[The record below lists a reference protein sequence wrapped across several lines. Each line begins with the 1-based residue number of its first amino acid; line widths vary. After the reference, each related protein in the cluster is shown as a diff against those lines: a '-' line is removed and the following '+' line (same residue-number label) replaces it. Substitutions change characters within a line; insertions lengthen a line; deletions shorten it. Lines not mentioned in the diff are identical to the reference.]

1 VAAGEEPDLD
11 LDLAVEVRAECQ
23 EAVALVPAASARVE
37 DPEQLVTQAVCGK
50 AAEVARALVVD
61 WELVAPVAAGRAAE
75 LVELVGLAEAVARV
89 LAAELASAPVVQV
102 LEAGLV

>member
-1 VAAGEEPDLD
+1 VVAAEGLDPD

-23 EAVALVPAASARVE
+23 EAVALVLAALARVE

-61 WELVAPVAAGRAAE
+61 
-75 LVELVGLAEAVARV
+75 
-89 LAAELASAPVVQV
+89 
-102 LEAGLV
+102 